1 MHEPNVHTHTLA
13 PLERTTH
20 KARMFTQHMDHIHT
34 KHVHTHTQTH
44 TRAMA
49 THDLAG
55 VAFRIRIAER
65 KDWLRRVDCSYTQR
79 NRIHMLST
87 QTLSPAT
94 SLNWPSPPHM
104 HLPMDERE
112 RTDSTA
118 HARTLVLLWYVCTKK
133 DVKKGRPALVVIS
146 VKR

>member
-34 KHVHTHTQTH
+34 KHSHTNAYASNGNARFGWCGVSYQDCRTERLVAACGLLIYTKKSNSYAEHTD
-44 TRAMA
+44 A
-49 THDLAG
+49 LAG
-55 VAFRIRIAER
+55 NELELA
-65 KDWLRRVDCSYTQR
+65 Q
-79 NRIHMLST
+79 
-87 QTLSPAT
+87 SPK
-94 SLNWPSPPHM
+94 M
-104 HLPMDERE
+104 VERE
-112 RTDSTA
+112 RTDENTA

-133 DVKKGRPALVVIS
+133 DVKQGRPALVVIS